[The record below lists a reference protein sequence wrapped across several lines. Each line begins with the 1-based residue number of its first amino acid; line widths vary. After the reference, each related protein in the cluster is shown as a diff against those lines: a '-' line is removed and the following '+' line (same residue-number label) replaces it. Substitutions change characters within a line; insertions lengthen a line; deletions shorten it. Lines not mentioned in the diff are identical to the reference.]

1 MSAEPVGG
9 RYLEERTL
17 GATGFQVPVIG
28 MGTWRTFDVSGA
40 AAETVSREI
49 VTSARAAGVRF
60 FDSSPM
66 YGRAETVLAKALG
79 ADRTGSF
86 IATKV
91 WASSSSEAE
100 IQIARAL
107 SLYDGRVDLYQI
119 HNLMSWR
126 LHLDTLETLRSRGVV
141 GAIGATHYSPAAFGE
156 LERVMRSGRIA
167 AVQIPYNPRER
178 AVERGLL
185 PLAADLGLGV
195 VVMRPFAEG
204 GLIRRSPPDRDLE
217 PLRDFG
223 IATWPQALLK
233 WVLSDRRCHV
243 VIPATSKPARMVEN
257 AAAGRPPWFGARER
271 EYVTRLAT
279 S

>member
-1 MSAEPVGG
+1 MSAEPAGG
-9 RYLEERTL
+9 LLEERTL

-28 MGTWRTFDVSGA
+28 MGTWRTFDVGGATAEAVSGQ
-40 AAETVSREI
+40 I
-49 VTSARAAGVRF
+49 VASARASGVRF

-66 YGRAETVLAKALG
+66 YGRAEAVLARALG
-79 ADRTGSF
+79 ADRENAL

-91 WASSSSEAE
+91 WASSAKEGQD
-100 IQIARAL
+100 QIAHAL
-107 SLYDGRVDLYQI
+107 ALYGGRVDLYQI
-119 HNLMSWR
+119 HNLLSWR
-126 LHLDTLETLRSRGVV
+126 THLDTLETLRSSGAV
-141 GAIGATHYSPAAFGE
+141 GAIGATHYSASAFGE

-178 AVERGLL
+178 AVERVLL

-204 GLIRRSPPDRDLE
+204 GLLRPSPAAKDLE

-223 IATWPQALLK
+223 ITTWPQALLK

-243 VIPATSKPARMVEN
+243 VIPATSRPARMVEN

-271 EYVTRLAT
+271 EYVAELVAP
-279 S
+279 